1 MRKLITF
8 ILIILLSVGGYA
20 SPKKS
25 FEIKRGVNL
34 SHWLSQ
40 RGENTPSIQDGMCA
54 TDFSRIARAG
64 FDHVRLP
71 IDEEV
76 LWQENGQKNKEA
88 FSYLHKGIEWALK
101 NDLRVIVDLHIVRS
115 HYFNAGNEGKKNSLW
130 EKAGSANSFSCTLA
144 GFSTRVK
151 GLFNFRCGL

>member
-8 ILIILLSVGGYA
+8 ILIIVLSVGGYA

-40 RGENTPSIQDGMCA
+40 RGENTPSIQDGMSA

-76 LWQENGQKNKEA
+76 LWQ
-88 FSYLHKGIEWALK
+88 
-101 NDLRVIVDLHIVRS
+101 VRKI
-115 HYFNAGNEGKKNSLW
+115 KKLFLIFIKVLS
-130 EKAGSANSFSCTLA
+130 
-144 GFSTRVK
+144 
-151 GLFNFRCGL
+151 GL

>member
-8 ILIILLSVGGYA
+8 ILIIVLSVGGYA

-40 RGENTPSIQDGMCA
+40 RGENTPSIQDGMSA

-76 LWQENGQKNKEA
+76 LCRKM
-88 FSYLHKGIEWALK
+88 
-101 NDLRVIVDLHIVRS
+101 VRKI
-115 HYFNAGNEGKKNSLW
+115 KKLFLIFIKVLS
-130 EKAGSANSFSCTLA
+130 
-144 GFSTRVK
+144 
-151 GLFNFRCGL
+151 GL

>member
-8 ILIILLSVGGYA
+8 ILIIVLSVGGYA

-40 RGENTPSIQDGMCA
+40 RGENTPSIQDGMSA

-130 EKAGSANSFSCTLA
+130 EKPEAQTHFLA
-144 GFSTRVK
+144 LWQDLVQELKGYSTSDVAY
-151 GLFNFRCGL
+151 

>member
-8 ILIILLSVGGYA
+8 ILIIVLSVGGYA

-40 RGENTPSIQDGMCA
+40 RGENTPSIQDGMSA

-64 FDHVRLP
+64 LTMYDCPLMKKCCGRKMVRKIKKLFL
-71 IDEEV
+71 IFIKV
-76 LWQENGQKNKEA
+76 L
-88 FSYLHKGIEWALK
+88 S
-101 NDLRVIVDLHIVRS
+101 
-115 HYFNAGNEGKKNSLW
+115 
-130 EKAGSANSFSCTLA
+130 
-144 GFSTRVK
+144 
-151 GLFNFRCGL
+151 GL

>member
-8 ILIILLSVGGYA
+8 ILIIVLSVGGYA

-40 RGENTPSIQDGMCA
+40 RGENTPSIQDGMSA

-101 NDLRVIVDLHIVRS
+101 MI
-115 HYFNAGNEGKKNSLW
+115 
-130 EKAGSANSFSCTLA
+130 
-144 GFSTRVK
+144 
-151 GLFNFRCGL
+151 

>member
-8 ILIILLSVGGYA
+8 ILIIVLSVGGYA

-40 RGENTPSIQDGMCA
+40 RGENTPSIQDGMSA

-76 LWQENGQKNKEA
+76 LWQEIVVSPEPHNHLGFRRFQA
-88 FSYLHKGIEWALK
+88 FHMYRFH
-101 NDLRVIVDLHIVRS
+101 
-115 HYFNAGNEGKKNSLW
+115 HYYCFFQLIAIQTLSLSD
-130 EKAGSANSFSCTLA
+130 K
-144 GFSTRVK
+144 
-151 GLFNFRCGL
+151 